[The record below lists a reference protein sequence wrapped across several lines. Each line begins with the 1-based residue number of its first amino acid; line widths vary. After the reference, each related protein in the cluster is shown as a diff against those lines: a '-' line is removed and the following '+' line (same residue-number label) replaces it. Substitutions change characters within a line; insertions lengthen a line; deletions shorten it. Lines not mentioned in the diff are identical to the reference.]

1 MRKALL
7 ITSLA
12 ACATLT
18 ACASAQPVRYSGLA
32 SSGQLQAE
40 RGGKS
45 GRIPYAYS
53 PQVDWRQYRS
63 VVVEPVTIYRGPDSQ
78 FEKISEVNKQRLADY
93 MREQFTESLGRDLRV
108 VDRPTR
114 DAIRVRLT
122 LTGAKTTTAVLGTV
136 LHFDLAGGPY
146 NAVQGARG
154 KEGMMMG
161 SVMYAVEIED
171 ASSGQLLNAYV
182 AKQYPNA
189 MNVKASVGALAAS
202 MAGVRKGADELA
214 EKLNPGRS

>member
-7 ITSLA
+7 MTSLA
-12 ACATLT
+12 ACVAL
-18 ACASAQPVRYSGLA
+18 AGCASTQPVRYSGLA
-32 SSGQLQAE
+32 SSEQLQAE

-53 PQVDWRQYRS
+53 PQIDWRRYRG
-63 VVVEPVTIYRGPDSQ
+63 VIVEPVVIYRGPDSQ
-78 FEKISEVNKQRLADY
+78 FQKISETNKRRLADY
-93 MREQFTESLGRDLRV
+93 MREQFTESLGRDFRV
-108 VDRPTR
+108 VDKPAP
-114 DAIRVRLT
+114 DAIRVKLT

-171 ASSGQLLNAYV
+171 ASTGRLLNAYV

-189 MNVKASVGALAAS
+189 MNVKASFGALAAS
-202 MAGVRKGADELA
+202 MAGLRKGADELA